1 MMITEEKALG
11 LFMMKLGSILGVFAM
26 YGMDIY
32 IPEAKE
38 QIKIQAL
45 ELHRQLK
52 EVEGES
58 K

>member
-1 MMITEEKALG
+1 MITEEKALG
-11 LFMMKLGSILGVFAM
+11 LFMMRLGSILGVFAM

-52 EVEGES
+52 EIEEA
-58 K
+58 